1 YQTRYY
7 VRLIG
12 TFLGFGQIGC
22 MIGLVGGVAHARDGR
37 RRVRALTY
45 RLASLQNRKN
55 GLA

>member
-1 YQTRYY
+1 MHAHRSGFLDDYQTRYY

-37 RRVRALTY
+37 RRVRAL
-45 RLASLQNRKN
+45 
-55 GLA
+55 